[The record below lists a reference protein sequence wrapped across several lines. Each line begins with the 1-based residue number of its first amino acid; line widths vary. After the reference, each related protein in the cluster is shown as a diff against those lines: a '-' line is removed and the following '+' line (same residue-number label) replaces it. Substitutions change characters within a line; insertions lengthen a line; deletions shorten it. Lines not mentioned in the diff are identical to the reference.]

1 MCEWDDLE
9 AALPFLNEWGGR
21 ETCLAFYITVICISC
36 SSLTV
41 FSPPPFILCESL
53 SGEAADSKNTTL
65 SRSTARSEELQN
77 QAGFFFPA
85 VAMRSVTIDPGS

>member
-1 MCEWDDLE
+1 MSGL
-9 AALPFLNEWGGR
+9 LYRSHLYQLLQSN
-21 ETCLAFYITVICISC
+21 CIY
-36 SSLTV
+36 
-41 FSPPPFILCESL
+41 PPPFILCESL

-77 QAGFFFPA
+77 KARFFFSA